1 MKFLL
6 PLLFISLSSFNNN
19 DISPKW
25 NTNYKVAFTQAA
37 KEHKMIL
44 LNFSGSDWCGPCIKL
59 HNEVF
64 TLDAFNTI
72 AEANLVLVNA
82 DFPRAKKNQ
91 LSKDQQRLNDELADK
106 YNQQGDFPLTVLIN
120 QEGQVIKAWT
130 GYPANVDDFINDL
143 RISIAHH

>member
-6 PLLFISLSSFNNN
+6 PLLFISLTSFNNN

-25 NTNYKVAFTQAA
+25 NTNYNVAFTQAA

-59 HNEVF
+59 HKEVF

-120 QEGQVIKAWT
+120 QEGQIIKAWT